1 MAFGVGIGDV
11 IAVAGLIERIAT
23 KIKDYRHAP
32 EHFQQLT
39 TGLDFLYQVL
49 QRLGQVNATS
59 SNQDE
64 VANFERIKT
73 VSTHC
78 KGPLK
83 AFLDKMDTYE
93 TFLGKYQVTGGFKEV
108 GKRLYWSIS
117 IGKKEVGELRAVVVS
132 QILAIN
138 TSSEA
143 GTDSGVYR
151 ECLQALETRQ
161 GANARAL
168 ESLIST
174 TTAFAQ
180 RMDLCLR
187 DKDDLQNKIQQVI
200 DLVTTDRQ
208 EDQGHRQAMNRKIT
222 TSRSLVRTLSRRC
235 KSSLA
240 TVRRIQKNTS
250 KALKGTSRL
259 AAKLDQGLRMWVQ
272 LSSQRVV
279 I

>member
-1 MAFGVGIGDV
+1 
-11 IAVAGLIERIAT
+11 
-23 KIKDYRHAP
+23 
-32 EHFQQLT
+32 
-39 TGLDFLYQVL
+39 
-49 QRLGQVNATS
+49 
-59 SNQDE
+59 
-64 VANFERIKT
+64 
-73 VSTHC
+73 
-78 KGPLK
+78 
-83 AFLDKMDTYE
+83 MDTYE

-108 GKRLYWSIS
+108 GKRLHWFIS

-138 TSSEA
+138 TLLNA
-143 GTDSGVYR
+143 QHW

-259 AAKLDQGLRMWVQ
+259 AAKLDQGLRMIFSYSAEILAAIQ
-272 LSSQRVV
+272 RNMQMLLELSAMIKTLQRWLPKHIDLPIIRFDDALGNTMALPLQMCSEWKVNCNLV
-279 I
+279 IETFW